1 MNLHCPWL
9 RSYLISLFIL
19 NTVILDNCHISSLL
33 PDVNSGY
40 LGRSILSP
48 LYINNFSL
56 SLYNISFS
64 ILDVL
69 SFYLYFMSILI
80 LCLVLDDMSV
90 TLLIYIL
97 SSFYFWSWVYFI
109 FILCILIL
117 ILILRR
123 KNLNHIGCSSNLSPL
138 LIFYNI
144 INLNSLPSILIGH
157 IHLFLINSPIF
168 VLLNFNCLFLFSD
181 NWAVRILFR
190 RCFQNTNLIIFL
202 LIIYIMPMNFWLS
215 FS

>member
-1 MNLHCPWL
+1 MDLHCSWL
-9 RSYLISLFIL
+9 CSYFVSLFIL

-33 PDVNSGY
+33 SDVNSGY

-56 SLYNISFS
+56 SLYNISFT

-69 SFYLYFMSILI
+69 SLDLYFMSILV
-80 LCLVLDDMSV
+80 LCLVLYDISV

-109 FILCILIL
+109 FILR

-123 KNLNHIGCSSNLSPL
+123 ENLNHIGCSSNLSPL
-138 LIFYNI
+138 FIFYNI
-144 INLNSLPSILIGH
+144 INLNSFPSILICH
-157 IHLFLINSPIF
+157 IHLFLINCSIF
-168 VLLNFNCLFLFSD
+168 VLLNFNSLFLFPD
-181 NWAVRILFR
+181 NWPVRILFR
-190 RCFQNTNLIIFL
+190 RCLQNTNLIIFL
-202 LIIYIMPMNFWLS
+202 LIIYIMSMNFWLS